1 MEVLRIEGISKR
13 YGNTQ
18 AVNNLSL
25 KINQGNIYGI
35 LGPNGSG
42 KTTILA
48 IILGVLNQ
56 DNGFFNW
63 NNSKINVKAE
73 NIGALLETP
82 NFYSYLSLE
91 KNLEIVAKIKQLEN
105 YSIDEVLDT
114 IGLLDRKYSKFYTL
128 SLGMKQ
134 RLALASILLAKPEI
148 LVLDEPTN
156 GLDPEGIADVRK
168 MIINEAKKGKT
179 VIIASHMLHEVQKT
193 CTHVAILKKGE
204 ILQSGKIS
212 SLIKSKSI
220 IIVSSDDNEKLYD
233 LMVRSGLYDKV
244 DIINNEIIID
254 LKKGSEA
261 KDVNEFAFKHNIILT
276 KFETQK
282 KSLESEFLKMIK

>member
-134 RLALASILLAKPEI
+134 RLALASILLAKSEI
-148 LVLDEPTN
+148 LVLD
-156 GLDPEGIADVRK
+156 
-168 MIINEAKKGKT
+168 
-179 VIIASHMLHEVQKT
+179 
-193 CTHVAILKKGE
+193 
-204 ILQSGKIS
+204 
-212 SLIKSKSI
+212 
-220 IIVSSDDNEKLYD
+220 D
-233 LMVRSGLYDKV
+233 LL
-244 DIINNEIIID
+244 
-254 LKKGSEA
+254 
-261 KDVNEFAFKHNIILT
+261 
-276 KFETQK
+276 
-282 KSLESEFLKMIK
+282 